1 MSSPDQMQ
9 VYLKRWRPSSFSV
22 DAPHEVILDQNS
34 PAHLRERLAEV
45 SGIPAEDVMFAKA
58 HNSFPCELSVL
69 DLEDELEWNPAVSTI
84 SSMPLSI
91 YDDGAILYYK

>member
-22 DAPHEVILDQNS
+22 DTPHEVILDQNS
-34 PAHLRERLAEV
+34 PAHLRERISKV
-45 SGIPAEDVMFAKA
+45 SGIPVEDVMFAKV
-58 HNSFPCELSVL
+58 HNPFPCELSV
-69 DLEDELEWNPAVSTI
+69 DLVDKLEWNPAVSTI